1 MFTECLNV
9 MQDPKYRKEQEAYI
23 RQCEERNQLPKGVDL
38 IHPEPGFVVK
48 TREMSSKNKF
58 FINICSHERIDKPSS
73 QEVVGKDG
81 KKGRNWTLPHSIGP
95 KHMEKDKSGNLC
107 STYDVCFHP
116 EAVTRCFLDERWK
129 RFVAETSIGGVEK
142 RAKKDTSARVEIKL
156 NREHHILRNVR
167 CLGSSLSS
175 MNLGGGSKKKN
186 VEKKKKELNGLKK
199 GFLSSSSSSSSS
211 YDVKEAPKNHSVPK
225 FHVIHQQ
232 RIRLSNYVHDDAPK
246 AAKTTSKKNELS
258 GFKIKI
264 ELPKLR
270 SARKIEL
277 DVSDKRLVLHA
288 EGTYHLDFALPR
300 EVIGDK
306 GNAKFDKKSRTLI
319 VTVPVRSVR
328 ARSARI
334 PIISRFHVVNS
345 NATCRKLE
353 YQRSNTGTTT
363 EEESSVE

>member
-1 MFTECLNV
+1 M
-9 MQDPKYRKEQEAYI
+9 
-23 RQCEERNQLPKGVDL
+23 
-38 IHPEPGFVVK
+38 
-48 TREMSSKNKF
+48 
-58 FINICSHERIDKPSS
+58 
-73 QEVVGKDG
+73 
-81 KKGRNWTLPHSIGP
+81 
-95 KHMEKDKSGNLC
+95 
-107 STYDVCFHP
+107 
-116 EAVTRCFLDERWK
+116 
-129 RFVAETSIGGVEK
+129 EK
-142 RAKKDTSARVEIKL
+142 RAKKDRSVRGEIKL

-186 VEKKKKELNGLKK
+186 VEKKKKDLNGLKK

-258 GFKIKI
+258 GFKVK
-264 ELPKLR
+264 LTSKLR

-288 EGTYHLDFALPR
+288 EGTYHLDFALPH

-319 VTVPVRSVR
+319 VTVPVRPKKKVVSNEDATVSSDAEKVVTSKDPVVPKQNPKEFVVPKQDVTKER
-328 ARSARI
+328 ATPVKKKRA
-334 PIISRFHVVNS
+334 
-345 NATCRKLE
+345 ATDGSKK
-353 YQRSNTGTTT
+353 
-363 EEESSVE
+363 